1 MITTKGIPDLK
12 EPEKWSDEL
21 KDFLK
26 QSITKDVAARPDGKT
41 LLNVR
46 WPAILAG
53 PLAYSPYQHPFMKK
67 ACTNAQF
74 VPAITEAKKAKE
86 ASKY

>member
-46 WPAILAG
+46 ISETFAELS
-53 PLAYSPYQHPFMKK
+53 LTPY
-67 ACTNAQF
+67 
-74 VPAITEAKKAKE
+74 
-86 ASKY
+86 